1 MGVWVL
7 MILVAGDPNEWT
19 SFPTGKPSSKGGV
32 TGGGSKSAP
41 AASTTGAIPDGASAR
56 YRDAVEHVGA
66 GRYQEATL
74 VINQLTT
81 EYPRV
86 AELYATRCSAQLG
99 LKQPQY
105 AEVDCAYALKLKP
118 TLSMAM
124 YGLASAEEA
133 QGKRELAARH
143 FREYQ
148 RDPGARAD
156 LKEQAGKRA
165 EALSGGSAAATPPPP
180 PPPPAVSGTNKAAS
194 NKAASAPA
202 RSATAQCR
210 TGNDGRQACGYNCD
224 VGSDGVAACADTP
237 DGTCSGG
244 ADGHVTCTQLAVRG
258 GANAGGRPPECRT
271 GTDGVKVCGYNC
283 KKGTNGRYFCA
294 AMPEGECTPNAN
306 GTYTCP

>member
-1 MGVWVL
+1 MAVWVL
-7 MILVAGDPNEWT
+7 LILVAGDPNEWT
-19 SFPTGKPSSKGGV
+19 SFPSGKPTSKGGV
-32 TGGGSKSAP
+32 TGGGSRSAP
-41 AASTTGAIPDGASAR
+41 AAAAKSAIPDGASQR
-56 YRDAVEHVGA
+56 YREAVEHVGA
-66 GRYQEATL
+66 GRYQDATL

-118 TLSMAM
+118 SLSMAM

-148 RDPGARAD
+148 RDPGARGD
-156 LKEQAGKRA
+156 LKDQAGKRA
-165 EALSGGSAAATPPPP
+165 EALSRGGAAASPPPP
-180 PPPPAVSGTNKAAS
+180 PPPSASGTLKSAATP
-194 NKAASAPA
+194 AS
-202 RSATAQCR
+202 RTATPQCR
-210 TGNDGRQACGYNCD
+210 TGSDGRQACGYNCD
-224 VGSDGVAACADTP
+224 IGTDGVAACADTP
-237 DGTCSGG
+237 EGTCSRG
-244 ADGHVTCTQLAVRG
+244 ADGHMTCTQLAVRG